1 MKTRLLLFFA
11 ALFFV
16 CGFAGA
22 KISDPAAQAKVDE
35 QIKVITAWA
44 ADPIVVD
51 AVKAHNATLPPEER
65 ALTQEKWA
73 TLSVLDPLVRSF
85 TKNPTGQFLKTR
97 KTDLITEAF
106 VSDAAG
112 LKVGFLA
119 KPTNWSHLGKPKHDV
134 PMSGKPWQGPIEVDE
149 STGRQQLQ
157 VAVPVLDAGQPI
169 GSLVVG
175 LNLDQLISR

>member
-1 MKTRLLLFFA
+1 MKTRLLFSFV
-11 ALFFV
+11 ALLL
-16 CGFAGA
+16 GWGPAGA
-22 KISDPAAQAKVDE
+22 EVSDPAAQARVDE

-44 ADPIVVD
+44 ADPIVID
-51 AVKAHNATLPPEER
+51 AVKAHNVTLPPEHREI
-65 ALTQEKWA
+65 TQEKWS

-85 TKNPTGQFLKTR
+85 TRNTAGQFLKAR
-97 KTDLITEAF
+97 KTDFITEAF

-112 LKVGFLA
+112 LKVAFLA
-119 KPTNWSHLGKPKHDV
+119 KTTSWSHLGKPKHDV
-134 PMSGKPWQGPIEVDE
+134 PMSGRSWQGSIEVDE

>member
-1 MKTRLLLFFA
+1 MKTRLFLPFAVLLLA
-11 ALFFV
+11 
-16 CGFAGA
+16 CGPAGG

-35 QIKVITAWA
+35 QIKVVTAWA

-51 AVKAHNATLPPEER
+51 AVKAHNAALPPEQR
-65 ALTQEKWA
+65 DITQEKWS

-85 TKNPTGQFLKTR
+85 TRNAAGQFLKAR
-97 KTDLITEAF
+97 KTEFITEAF

-112 LKVGFLA
+112 LKVAFLA
-119 KPTNWSHLGKPKHDV
+119 KTTSWSHLGKPKHDV
-134 PMSGKPWQGPIEVDE
+134 PMSGQPWQGSIEVDE

-175 LNLDQLISR
+175 LNLDLLRQ

>member
-1 MKTRLLLFFA
+1 MKTRLLLSFV
-11 ALFFV
+11 ALV
-16 CGFAGA
+16 LAGVPAGA
-22 KISDPAAQAKVDE
+22 KISDPAAQARVDE

-44 ADPIVVD
+44 ADPSVVD
-51 AVKAHNATLPPEER
+51 AVKAHNAALPPEQR
-65 ALTQEKWA
+65 DITQEKWS
-73 TLSVLDPLVRSF
+73 TLSVLDPIVRSF
-85 TKNPTGQFLKTR
+85 TKNPTGQFLKAR

-106 VSDAAG
+106 VSGAAG

-119 KPTNWSHLGKPKHDV
+119 KTTNWSHLGKPKHDV
-134 PMSGKPWQGPIEVDE
+134 PMSGKPWQGSIEVDE

>member
-1 MKTRLLLFFA
+1 MKTRLLFSFA
-11 ALFFV
+11 ALLLA
-16 CGFAGA
+16 CGPAGA
-22 KISDPAAQAKVDE
+22 KISDPAAQARVDE
-35 QIKVITAWA
+35 QIKAIAAWA

-51 AVKAHNATLPPEER
+51 AVKAHNAALPPEQRE
-65 ALTQEKWA
+65 LTQEKWA
-73 TLSVLDPLVRSF
+73 TLSVLDPLVRGF
-85 TKNPTGQFLKTR
+85 TRNPTGQLLKAR
-97 KTDLITEAF
+97 KTDFITEAF

-119 KPTNWSHLGKPKHDV
+119 KPTSWSHRGKPKHDV
-134 PMSGKPWQGPIEVDE
+134 PMSGQPWQGSIEVDE

-157 VAVPVLDAGQPI
+157 VAVPVLDAGLPI

>member
-1 MKTRLLLFFA
+1 MKTRLLVPLA
-11 ALFFV
+11 ALLLV
-16 CGFAGA
+16 CGAAGA

-51 AVKAHNATLPPEER
+51 AVKAHNAALPPEQR
-65 ALTQEKWA
+65 DITQEKWSM
-73 TLSVLDPLVRSF
+73 LSVLDPLVRSF
-85 TKNPTGQFLKTR
+85 TRNAAGQFLKAR

-112 LKVGFLA
+112 LKVAFLA
-119 KPTNWSHLGKPKHDV
+119 KTTNWSHLGKPKHDV
-134 PMSGKPWQGPIEVDE
+134 PMSGQSWQGSIEVDE

-175 LNLDQLISR
+175 LNLDLLRQ

>member
-1 MKTRLLLFFA
+1 MKTHLLFSLGALLLA
-11 ALFFV
+11 
-16 CGFAGA
+16 CGPVAA
-22 KISDPAAQAKVDE
+22 KISDPAAQARVDE
-35 QIKVITAWA
+35 QIKAITGWA

-51 AVKAHNATLPPEER
+51 AVKAHNAALPPEQRE
-65 ALTQEKWA
+65 LTQEKWS

-85 TKNPTGQFLKTR
+85 TKNPAGQFLKAR

-119 KPTNWSHLGKPKHDV
+119 KPTNWSHRGKPKHDV
-134 PMSGKPWQGPIEVDE
+134 PMSGQPWQGSIEVDE

-175 LNLDQLISR
+175 LNLDQLASR

>member
-1 MKTRLLLFFA
+1 MKTRLLHIIA
-11 ALFFV
+11 ALLLV
-16 CGFAGA
+16 WGPAGA
-22 KISDPAAQAKVDE
+22 KISDPAAQARVDE

-44 ADPIVVD
+44 ADPVVVD
-51 AVKAHNATLPPEER
+51 AVRAHNAALPPDQR
-65 ALTQEKWA
+65 DLTQEKWS

-85 TKNPTGQFLKTR
+85 TKNPTGQFLKAR
-97 KTDLITEAF
+97 KTDFITEAF

-112 LKVGFLA
+112 LKVAFLA
-119 KPTNWSHLGKPKHDV
+119 KPTSWSHRGKAKHDV
-134 PMSGKPWQGPIEVDE
+134 PMSGQPWQGTIEVDE